1 MTQTVIPKDS
11 QEEISL
17 GDGLIVVGL
26 LDSISINN
34 NYIIYGIPNRIP
46 SSSSLPSV
54 VKKYKEATFM
64 SIA

>member
-54 VKKYKEATFM
+54 VKK
-64 SIA
+64 